1 MDDKI
6 FDEELFLNVNKQF
19 LLVFFFLDRF
29 QDEDDIFGFDR
40 FFFRGRFFVLLFI
53 KKFDDMDWLNDIIIV
68 VKLVFFIF
76 FISLKQ
82 ENKLI
87 L

>member
-40 FFFRGRFFVLLFI
+40 FFFRGRFFVLLFT